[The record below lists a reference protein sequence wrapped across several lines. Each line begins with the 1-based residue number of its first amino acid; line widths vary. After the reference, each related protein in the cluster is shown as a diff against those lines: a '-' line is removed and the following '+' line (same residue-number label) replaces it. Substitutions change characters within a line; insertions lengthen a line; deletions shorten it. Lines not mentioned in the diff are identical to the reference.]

1 MKFLEEHILV
11 ITALTPVHI
20 GCGEDYTPTDYVIDD
35 GALFAFDSAGLDAAL
50 PDMARKELLRLVK
63 ENQPDLSSIQK
74 LFYNHRKAL
83 MVRAHHCLPVAP
95 SVTKLYQERI
105 GKTAQHE
112 ESGKKVLNRLEI
124 ERTFYN
130 PLSHQPVIPGSSLK
144 GAIRTALLDGENNGQ
159 TLRYTKEKNKDMQQ
173 RLFQYKDSALE
184 KDPMRL
190 IHLADTETDARNTAG
205 SEIRFAV
212 NRPREEPKRNP
223 SHQRK
228 KAQDGN
234 LYQLLETLPESELR
248 AYRSRLTLHKVD
260 SIQESD
266 KLPIARLRWTMRQI
280 AQACNRFYLPLL
292 EQEMKRVKQ
301 REYVSPDWAQRMD
314 KLLECI
320 KPRLDKDQA
329 MLLRVGRHSGA
340 EAVTLN
346 GVRSIKIMQGKKGH
360 GKGERHEPQP
370 RTLWLAADAQGLR
383 SEMTPFG
390 WALVEI
396 DPQEQPPA
404 GLEQLLEQSAATKQ
418 KWSARQKQRL
428 TELQNELE
436 QRQQQEEAER
446 QQQEKEQREEEKKKE
461 ILAAMT
467 DQQRAIFEWEEA
479 FNQAKASG
487 QLKPQH
493 VVMNRLSELMKK
505 ASDWSEQDRNKL
517 CDLAESAYKPLGMLQ
532 GKKGRER
539 KETIRTLRG

>member
-1 MKFLEEHILV
+1 MKFLEEHTLV

-35 GALFAFDSAGLDAAL
+35 DALFAFDSAGLDAAL

-83 MVRAHHCLPVAP
+83 MVRAHHCLPVARG
-95 SVTKLYQERI
+95 VAKLYQERI
-105 GKTAQHE
+105 GKTAQRE

-159 TLRYTKEKNKDMQQ
+159 TLRDTEEKNKDLQQ
-173 RLFQYKDSALE
+173 RLFQYEDSALE

-190 IHLADTETDARNTAG
+190 IHLADTEADARNTAG

-212 NRPREEPKRNP
+212 NRPREEPKR
-223 SHQRK
+223 S
-228 KAQDGN
+228 KAPQDGS
-234 LYQLLETLPESELR
+234 LYQLLETLPELELR

-266 KLPIARLRWTMRQI
+266 KLPVAGLHWTMGQI

-301 REYVSPDWAQRMD
+301 RKYVSPDWAQRMD

-320 KPRLDKDQA
+320 RPYLDKDQA

-346 GVRSIKIMQGKKGH
+346 GVRSIKIMQGKKEN
-360 GKGERHEPQP
+360 GKGERREPQP
-370 RTLWLAADAQGLR
+370 RTLWLAADAQGSR
-383 SEMTPFG
+383 SEMTSFG

-396 DPQEQPPA
+396 NPQEQPPD
-404 GLEQLLEQSAATKQ
+404 GLEQLLEQSDTAKQ
-418 KWSARQKQRL
+418 KWLAQKKQRL

-446 QQQEKEQREEEKKKE
+446 QQQEKKQREEEKKKE

-479 FNQAKASG
+479 FKQAKASD

-505 ASDWSEQDRNKL
+505 AGDWSEQDRNKL
-517 CDLAESAYKPLGMLQ
+517 CDLAESAYKTLGMLK

-539 KETIRTLRG
+539 KEKIQALRG